1 MSEEILEVRT
11 TYTLEGFLKNKENVK
26 IGDRV
31 KLPSFTVP
39 EVTIGGDKSMRF
51 DEVTVDDYATVYNIK
66 KGKLYLVFDH
76 ALFQSAIDLNNTK
89 EWKKT
94 QLRFY
99 LKGNFIDFMQQ
110 VGIPAK
116 KIGLLKKDEMY
127 GENALTFFK
136 DCKNR
141 IACTTDEKS
150 SVLYWLETECIDK
163 ENESH
168 ANFCCCS
175 FSGLTDCDYAYAH
188 RVFLHVR
195 PRFVIA

>member
-1 MSEEILEVRT
+1 M
-11 TYTLEGFLKNKENVK
+11 KNNENVK

-39 EVTIGGDKSMRF
+39 EITIGGDKLMRF
-51 DEVTVDDYATVYNIK
+51 DEVTVDNYATVYNIK

-99 LKGNFIDFMQQ
+99 LKENFIDFMQQ

-116 KIGLLKKDEMY
+116 KIGLLKKNEMY
-127 GENALTFFK
+127 GENALPFFK

-141 IACTTDEKS
+141 IACKTDES
-150 SVLYWLETECIDK
+150 NSDWYWLETGYEDK
-163 ENESH
+163 EIASR
-168 ANFCCCS
+168 AFFCLSSSCS
-175 FSGLTDCDYAYAH
+175 YADYATASAAIYY
-188 RVFLHVR
+188 VR